1 MSKAIN
7 LKKKLQK
14 NTRMGIEGGEKQ
26 KSEKERDVGGG
37 GGVKNLKITRE

>member
-1 MSKAIN
+1 MRKAIN
-7 LKKKLQK
+7 LKKNYKK

-26 KSEKERDVGGG
+26 KSEMERDVGG